1 MKYLKNFYKNAIK
14 GTMFESIEFILLMAV
29 IILYICFPTDKYFF
43 YIIATSIYI
52 FNIVNRELANRKRMQ
67 EIAIYDT
74 EIPIVLDR
82 IIDEAFNE
90 YFLLHKGFEQGKD
103 YINAEEEQ
111 LILKTMVDS
120 VSARLSVSTIAKL
133 EAYYNKD
140 KVPDIISS
148 KIYMAITSYVAQT
161 NTPIKDSSLVNKID
175 FTNTDESRNE
185 TIIRYL

>member
-29 IILYICFPTDKYFF
+29 IILCICFPTDKYFF

-74 EIPIVLDR
+74 EIPMVLDR

-111 LILKTMVDS
+111 LILKTMVYS

-148 KIYMAITSYVAQT
+148 KIYMAITSYVAQS
-161 NTPIKDSSLVNKID
+161 NTPIKDASLVNKID